1 MLRNR
6 RSGYPVPREAN
17 TVLHRQ
23 FVAVAAASLLVGGP
37 SPARVVPL
45 GMITHAE
52 RAHVGE
58 AAASVGSTVYDGDQ
72 VSTEAGGVL
81 RITGPALTLQL
92 DAQSILILQHPASTQ
107 DRIEAHLACGT
118 LVFSVTR
125 NGSINVVANDAS
137 IRPAAA
143 AATMAHIRIVNP
155 RELRIYARRGA
166 LEFSYHGESEAIAE
180 GAAYRVLLDPSEKEA
195 AAAESDPDNR
205 KPAKVHPKFL
215 LMAIG
220 IAAGI
225 AIPVLMHQQESP
237 YKPGPA
243 SPNSGKKP

>member
-1 MLRNR
+1 L
-6 RSGYPVPREAN
+6 
-17 TVLHRQ
+17 
-23 FVAVAAASLLVGGP
+23 
-37 SPARVVPL
+37 
-45 GMITHAE
+45 
-52 RAHVGE
+52 
-58 AAASVGSTVYDGDQ
+58 
-72 VSTEAGGVL
+72 
-81 RITGPALTLQL
+81 
-92 DAQSILILQHPASTQ
+92 
-107 DRIEAHLACGT
+107 
-118 LVFSVTR
+118 
-125 NGSINVVANDAS
+125 
-137 IRPAAA
+137 
-143 AATMAHIRIVNP
+143 
-155 RELRIYARRGA
+155 
-166 LEFSYHGESEAIAE
+166 YHGESEAIAE